1 MEEIYTCDKCGIRY
15 YHQYATHEN
24 FHGIIYEKDGVNTF
38 SCQVENC
45 PDKLK
50 TVTKDNV
57 ERHILN
63 HNYYKKNR
71 EEEYE
76 KCTYCDSYFKKNSIP
91 LSNHYVRHI
100 PIEFLNQTRGEF
112 FDKEYFEHEKKD
124 IPKTYYNSRSKNK
137 KEYYRPIKKISK
149 ELSTNNVEMKELRR
163 KMNINSYEH
172 REIKDIEINDNTK
185 KRKNDIEIND
195 NTKKR
200 KIEESSKATAPSF
213 SAPATAPSFS
223 ATPGPGFFIDRY
235 MHLNATKSASNCMQL
250 AFSILLDIKNN
261 FGTNPTLHEKNDESY
276 GSLHPNVNEEGV
288 IESSYSVDKN
298 FSNFIKPLI
307 HIDVT
312 KETPEEESRFYL
324 KNSNFANIDKILK
337 DFPKTE
343 DCKSYGIII
352 YTPKNFIEEFKAKKP
367 VPLAHVVPWYSEIK
381 KNSMIDDE
389 HSLFYI
395 DAQPTPVK
403 CYENH
408 VASDNYFNKNYISEV
423 FYLVLSIS
431 KEEKKE
437 MLKNAEMLKKLKI
450 EPKGDGLLNFKVT
463 KKSKKRSNI
472 SKRKSSKKKYLNGN
486 LQKKKYLNVNL

>member
-15 YHQYATHEN
+15 HHQDATHKN

-50 TVTKDNV
+50 TVTTNSKNNV

-63 HNYYKKNR
+63 HNYYKNR
-71 EEEYE
+71 ENREEYE
-76 KCTYCDSYFKKNSIP
+76 KCTYCDSYFEKNSIP
-91 LSNHYVRHI
+91 LSKHYVAHI
-100 PIEFLNQTRGEF
+100 PIEFLIQKRVSKEF
-112 FDKEYFEHEKKD
+112 FDEEYFEHEQKD
-124 IPKTYYNSRSKNK
+124 IPKIRYRSRK
-137 KEYYRPIKKISK
+137 KTIEYCRPIKKISK
-149 ELSTNNVEMKELRR
+149 ELSNNVEMEELRR
-163 KMNINSYEH
+163 KMNINSYED
-172 REIKDIEINDNTK
+172 REIKEAVVNTKRKINDDT
-185 KRKNDIEIND
+185 NDIKIND
-195 NTKKR
+195 DTNDREIKKR
-200 KIEESSKATAPSF
+200 KIEESSKAKE
-213 SAPATAPSFS
+213 PSFS
-223 ATPGPGFFIDRY
+223 ATPGPDFFIDRY
-235 MHLNATKSASNCMQL
+235 KHLNETKSVSNCMQL

-276 GSLHPNVNEEGV
+276 GSLHPNFNDEGV

-298 FSNFIKPLI
+298 FSSFIKPLL

-312 KETPEEESRFYL
+312 KETIEEESRFYL
-324 KNSNFANIDKILK
+324 KQSNFENIDKILK

-352 YTPKNFIEEFKAKKP
+352 YTPKNFIEKFKAKKP

-381 KNSMIDDE
+381 KNRMIDE

-408 VASDNYFNKNYISEV
+408 VATDDYFNINYMSEV

-431 KEEKKE
+431 KDEK
-437 MLKNAEMLKKLKI
+437 KNAEMLKKLKI

-472 SKRKSSKKKYLNGN
+472 SKRKSSKKKYLN
-486 LQKKKYLNVNL
+486 VNL